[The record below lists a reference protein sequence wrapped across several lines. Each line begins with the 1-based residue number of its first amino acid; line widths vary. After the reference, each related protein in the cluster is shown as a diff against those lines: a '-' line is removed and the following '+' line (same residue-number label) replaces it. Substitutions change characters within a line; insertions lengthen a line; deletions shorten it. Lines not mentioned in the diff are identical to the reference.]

1 MIGRSKMNERLHEIT
16 PEGMLLDISVSPKKK
31 KNSYLYI
38 FQKLRPF
45 MILNLLPV
53 DTGYVLKIT

>member
-1 MIGRSKMNERLHEIT
+1 MNERLHEIT